1 MKQGNAKLDQL
12 SGMALDT
19 IREILEDPNAPASVR
34 LRAAKLV
41 IDNTN
46 SENETQEPEP
56 KQPSLRP
63 APKIGRN
70 DYCPCGSGLK
80 YKRCCLLKSGQTPID
95 TPLTQ

>member
-1 MKQGNAKLDQL
+1 MKQGNTKLDEL
-12 SGMALDT
+12 SGIALDT
-19 IREILEDPNAPASVR
+19 IREILEDPNAPTSVR

-46 SENETQEPEP
+46 SDNGTQEADP
-56 KQPSLRP
+56 KQPNQRP

-80 YKRCCLLKSGQTPID
+80 FKKCCLLKSGQTPMD
-95 TPLTQ
+95 TPVTQ